1 MSKKPPDKYKC
12 IKLRNNKI
20 LDSSAIYN
28 NKNVVNT
35 IDDAIKRTNKIV
47 IKSYMLLRLWIL
59 KKYESSSI
67 LPNITTDTIKIAFK
81 SVIENSKRGKRPSGN
96 NLILLNELKELYK
109 NEITDI
115 FEDGTK
121 LSTILNYYAITMLTS
136 INNNIKNN
144 FINYI
149 NRYVN
154 SYFLIKYEN
163 EIKNKDFKKQLF
175 KDLNIIKKDIC
186 ENTTHC
192 DEKYKVWLI
201 GNRSK
206 LVPKYE
212 TNENIYSVLK
222 NTPQLFFKHM
232 IYMNIELSKL
242 NKPQFQFFPI
252 QSNTILRHIQIDTS
266 SLIELFENKVS
277 EVFKHIEI
285 QKPIIWYNLF
295 KINKKIKNYVFDYTI
310 ITDGYSTALRF
321 LHKDYVKIEKDKKTK
336 MKLGNTIRNNRLK
349 GLSKEDKELEKELI
363 KKEKAEQN
371 NSKSK
376 VNVNVKANTNAK
388 VNVNVKANAKVN
400 VKANTNAKE
409 NTKTKENTNTKTKEN
424 TKVSENIINTTTI
437 NNCEFPYI
445 DDIVNKKELEGKHI
459 FIDPGK
465 RSLFTMMDDNN
476 KFISY
481 TNKEHME
488 KTKRLKYSKKLN
500 IYKTNLGITSIETE
514 LSGFNSKSCIVE
526 DFKKYIKKKLEVND
540 KVLDLYNDN
549 NNDNNKFIQYKWYS
563 FINKKR
569 AEDKLLNKIEKEY
582 SKEHTVI
589 IGDWSIGKQMSNFIS
604 TPNIT
609 LKRKLKERFKV
620 YNIDE
625 FRTSCL
631 NYKTENK
638 CENLILPSPITGINY
653 KMHSILTY
661 KMENNR
667 LGCINRDKNGCYNI
681 KKLFDT
687 YMTLGNRPDRYR
699 RGVKID

>member
-1 MSKKPPDKYKC
+1 MSKQPPDKYKC
-12 IKLRNNKI
+12 LKLRSTKI
-20 LDSSAIYN
+20 LDNSIIYN

-59 KKYESSSI
+59 KKYESGSI
-67 LPNITTDTIKIAFK
+67 IPNITNDTIKIAFK
-81 SVIENSKRGKRPSGN
+81 SVIENKKKPSGN
-96 NLILLNELKELYK
+96 NLILLSELKELYK
-109 NEITDI
+109 NDITDT

-163 EIKNKDFKKQLF
+163 EIKNKEFKKQLF
-175 KDLNIIKKDIC
+175 KDLNILKKDIF
-186 ENTTHC
+186 ENTNNC
-192 DEKYKVWLI
+192 DEKYKGWLTD
-201 GNRSK
+201 NRSK
-206 LVPKYE
+206 LVPNYE
-212 TNENIYSVLK
+212 TNENIYILLK
-222 NTPQLFFKHM
+222 NTPQLCFKHM

-242 NKPQFQFFPI
+242 KKPQFQFFPI
-252 QSNTILRHIQIDTS
+252 QSNLILRHIQIDTS
-266 SLIELFENKVS
+266 ALIELFENKVS
-277 EVFKHIEI
+277 EVFKNIEI

-321 LHKDYVKIEKDKKTK
+321 LHKDYVEIEKDKKTK

-349 GLSKEDKELEKELI
+349 GLTKEDKELEKEVI
-363 KKEKAEQN
+363 KKEKALQI
-371 NSKSK
+371 KD
-376 VNVNVKANTNAK
+376 KAKNKAK
-388 VNVNVKANAKVN
+388 VKVKI
-400 VKANTNAKE
+400 
-409 NTKTKENTNTKTKEN
+409 
-424 TKVSENIINTTTI
+424 SENIINTTGI

-445 DDIVNKKELEGKHI
+445 DDIVNKIELEGKHI

-500 IYKTNLGITSIETE
+500 TYKINLGITSIETE
-514 LSGFNSKSCIVE
+514 LTGFNSKSCIVE

-540 KVLDLYNDN
+540 KVLDLYNN
-549 NNDNNKFIQYKWYS
+549 NNKFRQYKWYS

-569 AEDKLLNKIEKEY
+569 AEDNLLNKIEKEY
-582 SKEHTVI
+582 SKEHKVI

-638 CENLILPSPITGINY
+638 CENLILPSPITGTNY

-687 YMTLGNRPDRYR
+687 HMTLGNRPERYR

>member
-1 MSKKPPDKYKC
+1 MSKQPPDKYKC
-12 IKLRNNKI
+12 LKLRINKI
-20 LDSSAIYN
+20 LNSSIIYN
-28 NKNVVNT
+28 NKNVANT

-59 KKYESSSI
+59 KKYEGSNI
-67 LPNITTDTIKIAFK
+67 IPNITTDTIKIAFK
-81 SVIENSKRGKRPSGN
+81 SVIDNNNKRGKRTSGN
-96 NLILLNELKELYK
+96 NLELLNELKELYK
-109 NEITDI
+109 NDITDK
-115 FEDGTK
+115 FENGSK

-163 EIKNKDFKKQLF
+163 EIKNKEFKKQLF
-175 KDLNIIKKDIC
+175 KNLNILKKDIF
-186 ENTTHC
+186 ENTNKC
-192 DEKYKVWLI
+192 EGYYKVWLAE
-201 GNRSK
+201 NRNK
-206 LVPKYE
+206 IVPNYE
-212 TNENIYSVLK
+212 SNENIYIVLK
-222 NTPQLFFKHM
+222 NTPQLFFKYM

-242 NKPQFQFFPI
+242 KKPQFQFFPI

-266 SLIELFENKVS
+266 ALIELFENKVS
-277 EVFKHIEI
+277 EVFKNIEI
-285 QKPIIWYNLF
+285 QKVIIWSNIF
-295 KINKKIKNYVFDYTI
+295 NINKQLKNYVFDYTI

-321 LHKDYVKIEKDKKTK
+321 LHKDYVEIEKDKKTK

-349 GLSKEDKELEKELI
+349 GLSKKNKEIEKEII
-363 KKEKAEQN
+363 KKEKAEQI
-371 NSKSK
+371 KA
-376 VNVNVKANTNAK
+376 KANEKANEKA
-388 VNVNVKANAKVN
+388 KANAKE
-400 VKANTNAKE
+400 KE
-409 NTKTKENTNTKTKEN
+409 NKKLKEKLQVNEN
-424 TKVSENIINTTTI
+424 TKVKIGENIINNTPI

-445 DDIVNKKELEGKHI
+445 DDIVNKKDLEGKHI

-500 IYKTNLGITSIETE
+500 IYKTTLGITTIETE
-514 LSGFNSKSCIVE
+514 LTGFNSKSCIVE
-526 DFKKYIKKKLEVND
+526 DFKKYIKKKLEVNE
-540 KVLDLYNDN
+540 KVTHLYNDN
-549 NNDNNKFIQYKWYS
+549 KFKQYNWYS

-582 SKEHTVI
+582 SKEHIVI

-631 NYKTENK
+631 NYKTEK
-638 CENLILPSPITGINY
+638 RCENLILPSPVTGNNY

-681 KKLFDT
+681 KKLFYSYIT
-687 YMTLGNRPDRYR
+687 TGIIPEVYR
-699 RGVKID
+699 RGFKIE